1 MQADLRFILDEVED
15 YVYDE
20 LWERA
25 KMLCE
30 VCQQFTPVDTGRL
43 QSSWEYD
50 VIQDTDGSY
59 IIRLTNEQP
68 YALYIEYYGYF
79 MVHKAYFRV
88 LGCTPQ
94 IRKLGTEDLYAEIS
108 TQTIAKHFSDNQ
120 NFYRKGSK

>member
-1 MQADLRFILDEVED
+1 MQADISFILDEVED
-15 YVYDE
+15 EVYDE

-25 KMLCE
+25 KVLCE

-43 QSSWEYD
+43 QSSWQYD
-50 VIQDTDGSY
+50 VLKDTDGNY
-59 IIRLTNEQP
+59 VIRLVNSQP

-108 TQTIAKHFSDNQ
+108 TKTIERHFSENKD
-120 NFYRKGSK
+120 FYRGSSN